1 MADRRSVTTLAALGL
16 ALASCS
22 WRITRLPLWI
32 DEAFSVG
39 ATNQLVS
46 TIRNTGGTMALY
58 YVLLNEWTAVTGS
71 SVLALRALSVV
82 FVLAAIFVL
91 SRLVYRLLPPSE
103 AGLTLIVVALMPAVL
118 HLAQNARAYALVVLL
133 TVGCWVCLACAV
145 EADARDDVRSTRLW
159 CLALVP
165 LVIAGELSHG
175 LFLLQVPALVLSVAV
190 HLRHRRRLLVSLLPA
205 VVAGVA
211 TLALLLLAFGAGKV
225 GDWIPPVDRAQVEAL
240 ATNLL
245 ARRWPLRAGLGALVA
260 MGAVSLLRRPAPDA
274 VSRWKAVAPL
284 WWAFSPAVLLVTL
297 SLVRPSLLGRY
308 VAGSIPALGIL
319 IAVGLHTLWRAV
331 VPSPASSP
339 GASTRRSHAGRWG
352 LGALLVLAAISIPI
366 LDRVPP
372 PGEHFEDW
380 DAVADHIGSHA
391 QPGDGLVFIPIG
403 GPQDNPD
410 ILRAPFEAAWTGRSG
425 PRVDL
430 DVISPPRPLGQ
441 VRRLDTVLDPAELSV
456 RMAEHE
462 RVWVVM
468 VPTGWSALEDVQER
482 KATISTLRRE
492 QILEFNGGMQVVL
505 LVRR

>member
-339 GASTRRSHAGRWG
+339 GASARSMWVTPTAT
-352 LGALLVLAAISIPI
+352 AVLEMKS
-366 LDRVPP
+366 LK
-372 PGEHFEDW
+372 
-380 DAVADHIGSHA
+380 AV
-391 QPGDGLVFIPIG
+391 
-403 GPQDNPD
+403 
-410 ILRAPFEAAWTGRSG
+410 R
-425 PRVDL
+425 
-430 DVISPPRPLGQ
+430 
-441 VRRLDTVLDPAELSV
+441 
-456 RMAEHE
+456 
-462 RVWVVM
+462 
-468 VPTGWSALEDVQER
+468 
-482 KATISTLRRE
+482 
-492 QILEFNGGMQVVL
+492 
-505 LVRR
+505 